1 MKYLWFASLEDVVES
16 IDHVYKLVG
25 VDHIGFGSD
34 FDGLGNSLP
43 KGLKDVSMYP
53 NIIEKLLKKNF
64 SEKDIKKI
72 CSENLFRVWN
82 ANLQNHQ
89 T

>member
-1 MKYLWFASLEDVVES
+1 MTFLLDFGFELRPPDPRKSLF
-16 IDHVYKLVG
+16 G
-25 VDHIGFGSD
+25 VDIEFGSD

>member
-1 MKYLWFASLEDVVES
+1 MNPFAKIEDVVKT

-25 VDHIGFGSD
+25 IDHIGFGSD

-43 KGLKDVSMYP
+43 EGLKDVSMYP
-53 NIIEKLLKKNF
+53 NIIERLLKKNY
-64 SEKDIKKI
+64 SEEDIKKI
-72 CSENLFRVWN
+72 CCKNLFRVWN

>member
-1 MKYLWFASLEDVVES
+1 MNPFASIEDVVET
-16 IDHVYKLVG
+16 INHVYQLVG
-25 VDHIGFGSD
+25 INHIGFGSD

-43 KGLKDVSMYP
+43 EGLKDVSMYP
-53 NIIEKLLKKNF
+53 NIIERLLEKNF
-64 SEKDIKKI
+64 SEEDIKKI
-72 CSENLFRVWN
+72 CCENLFRVWN

>member
-1 MKYLWFASLEDVVES
+1 MIVRVADGAPERYVEEDLISES
-16 IDHVYKLVG
+16 Y
-25 VDHIGFGSD
+25 GFGSD